1 MTPSPHATEAT
12 DAAAVTD
19 ERLEEMVRDACAAP
33 SMHNAQPWAYVFHRR
48 SGVLELL
55 ADAARTLPEEDPRR
69 RALHLGCGAALF
81 NLRVAAARAELH
93 AWVSPLPPATGG
105 DVLAAVR
112 LRAGEVERE
121 AATLHPA
128 VAERRTNRQPYE
140 ETRIPG
146 VIREQLSRAATT
158 ERARLVFPG
167 GWHYRM
173 VLDVLADAEAGETT
187 AHRAE
192 EEAWLRAEEAAADG
206 IPRTALG
213 PRMREGEASV
223 REFGAHP
230 DGPWA
235 DFEREPQLALL
246 LTQRDEPADWL
257 AAGQALQRVLLT
269 ATRAG
274 LSAAP
279 VTRALE
285 HPSLRWLLRDP
296 SEGPGHVQMVLRM
309 GYGPSVPLS
318 TGRRTPDEV
327 LTFRD

>member
-1 MTPSPHATEAT
+1 MTPSPQATEA
-12 DAAAVTD
+12 AAAVTQ

-55 ADAARTLPEEDPRR
+55 ADTARTLPEEDPHR

-81 NLRVAAARAELH
+81 NLRVAAARAGLH
-93 AWVSPLPPATGG
+93 AWVSPLPPATDG

-121 AATLHPA
+121 AATLHEA
-128 VAERRTNRQPYE
+128 VAERHTNRQPYAQ
-140 ETRIPG
+140 TRIPE
-146 VIREQLSRAATT
+146 VVREQLERAATT
-158 ERARLVFPG
+158 ERARLVFPE

-173 VLDVLADAEAGETT
+173 VLDVLADAEAGKTPG
-187 AHRAE
+187 HRAE
-192 EEAWLRAEEAAADG
+192 EEAWLRADDQAPDG
-206 IPRTALG
+206 IPRTATG

-223 REFGAHP
+223 REFGEHP

-285 HPSLRWLLRDP
+285 QPSLRWLLRDP
-296 SEGPGHVQMVLRM
+296 AEGPGHVQMVLRM
-309 GYGPSVPLS
+309 GYGPAVPVR
-318 TGRRTPDEV
+318 TGRRALDEV
-327 LTFRD
+327 LTVRD